1 MVDTADEALSILG
14 HLAVSIGKN
23 DGAIVHMLRSCSGAS
38 AVPRSRKRS
47 RRRNP
52 CSPVSHAS
60 GTGRPTPPN
69 TEVRGGAGQG
79 PVHVRLRKPE
89 RLSEQVIKASSRIWR
104 PARRDLKLVNFC
116 RSFTAGPQASR
127 WQGRGGEFDTRA
139 GGQLGALW
147 HYGQRACAL
156 VFPIEDDERC
166 DCCGG
171 RRNIGRRCIAA
182 SYWRRRRFEGRGGI
196 RVACTDARA

>member
-1 MVDTADEALSILG
+1 MKLCQSLDTWP
-14 HLAVSIGKN
+14 LASVKMM
-23 DGAIVHMLRSCSGAS
+23 ARSSTCCG
-38 AVPRSRKRS
+38 AVPVHPLCRARGRDREDEILAARSRTRLALGARPLQTRRS
-47 RRRNP
+47 EVEP
-52 CSPVSHAS
+52 VKVQFMFDFGSPNAYL
-60 GTGRPTPPN
+60 
-69 TEVRGGAGQG
+69 A
-79 PVHVRLRKPE
+79 
-89 RLSEQVIKASSRIWR
+89 EQVIKASSRIWR

-139 GGQLGALW
+139 AGQLGALW

-156 VFPIEDDERC
+156 VFPIKDDERC

-171 RRNIGRRCIAA
+171 RRKIGRRCIAA
-182 SYWRRRRFEGRGGI
+182 SYWRRRGFEGRGGI